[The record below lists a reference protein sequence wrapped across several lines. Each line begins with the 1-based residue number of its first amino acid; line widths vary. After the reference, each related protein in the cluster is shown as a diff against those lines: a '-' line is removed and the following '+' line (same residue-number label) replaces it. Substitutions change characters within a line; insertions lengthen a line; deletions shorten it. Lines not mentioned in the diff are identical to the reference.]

1 MRWGGITVTTNT
13 DKFGWVFASGGTE
26 SQAAALPH
34 AKSVVYK
41 SILSASMKTDGRD
54 YGLTGQQA
62 IANGWAMLDTS
73 GNPIYS
79 SSYPDSVLLDLGNPA
94 MQQALADAIIA
105 NARQIGID
113 AVFLDDVV
121 AQANGYASVTPAKYA
136 TAEAWEDAMVADVNA
151 VGAKIRAAGF
161 YVVANVYKSGGGLT
175 TASFAA
181 RMKAGINGAMFEYF
195 PQFSDSLQGVTAVQN
210 AGEDAFA
217 LCEGLPDSSKCN
229 SALDGF
235 LTVWNGTGGGF
246 VLAPGSGDGWGEW
259 VHRLGA

>member
-41 SILSASMKTDGRD
+41 SILSASMKTDGRN

-121 AQANGYASVTPAKYA
+121 AQADGYASVTPAKYA
-136 TAEAWEDAMVADVNA
+136 TAKAWEDAMVADVNA

-161 YVVANVYKSGGGLT
+161 YVVANVYKSGGGLFP
-175 TASFAA
+175 AVLGFAA
-181 RMKAGINGAMFEYF
+181 GRDGGAERGRGRIRVVRGAAGLQQVQLRSRRVPHGVERDGRRIRARAGVGRRLGRVGPPAG
-195 PQFSDSLQGVTAVQN
+195 SLGCR
-210 AGEDAFA
+210 G
-217 LCEGLPDSSKCN
+217 
-229 SALDGF
+229 
-235 LTVWNGTGGGF
+235 
-246 VLAPGSGDGWGEW
+246 GSG
-259 VHRLGA
+259 